1 MVDDLW
7 ELIDAAGMWLAR
19 GYGFPAMTGRVLGW
33 LLVCDPP
40 DQTAAELMNALGAS
54 KGSISGAT
62 NTLVRA
68 RLIDRFSERG
78 ERADRFRIRPG
89 AWDSQLLDQ
98 SDAKMARQL
107 IAQGLEALADAPPQR
122 RARLEELD
130 AFYAWWAERMP
141 QLWEEWDEY
150 RRNRLSGSRKKRP
163 SPGRK

>member
-1 MVDDLW
+1 MEPNLW
-7 ELIDAAGMWLAR
+7 ELVDAAGVWLAR

-33 LLVCDPP
+33 LLVSDPP
-40 DQTAAELMNALGAS
+40 EQTAAELMDALRAS

-68 RLIDRFSERG
+68 RLVDRFRERG

-98 SDAKMARQL
+98 SDAKTARQL
-107 IAQGLEALADAPPQR
+107 IAQGLETLADAPPER

-141 QLWEEWDEY
+141 QLWEEWDAY
-150 RRNRLSGSRKKRP
+150 RRHSLSRARKKRAGP
-163 SPGRK
+163 S